1 MLYWSYV
8 LLILMLAGVLF
19 YIYFNRDP
27 ERKIPSAK
35 NAIIAPADG
44 KLLAMSSDKTWHK
57 LAIFM
62 NLHNVHVQRVPMDGK
77 VISVKKVTG
86 GKLPAFAPDATH
98 NNQVIIE
105 LQTKLG
111 KVIVKQMSGLI
122 VRRIKTFVKSGQLV
136 KKGER
141 LGRIMLGSRVE
152 LWLPAK
158 KTNITA
164 KIRDNVKAGETI
176 VAVFS

>member
-1 MLYWSYV
+1 MI
-8 LLILMLAGVLF
+8 LILAGILF

-27 ERKIPSAK
+27 ERKIPSAA
-35 NAIIAPADG
+35 NSIVAPADG
-44 KLLAMSSDKTWHK
+44 KLLAISSDAKWHK

-62 NLHNVHVQRVPMDGK
+62 NLHNVHVQRIPIAGK
-77 VISVKKVTG
+77 VISVKKIVG

-98 NNQVIIE
+98 NNQVVIE
-105 LQTKLG
+105 LQTKIG
-111 KVIVKQMSGLI
+111 KVIVKQMSGLL
-122 VRRIKTFVKSGQLV
+122 VRRIKTFVKPGQLII
-136 KKGER
+136 KGER

-152 LWLPAK
+152 LWLPAN

-164 KIRDNVKAGETI
+164 KIKDNVKAGETI